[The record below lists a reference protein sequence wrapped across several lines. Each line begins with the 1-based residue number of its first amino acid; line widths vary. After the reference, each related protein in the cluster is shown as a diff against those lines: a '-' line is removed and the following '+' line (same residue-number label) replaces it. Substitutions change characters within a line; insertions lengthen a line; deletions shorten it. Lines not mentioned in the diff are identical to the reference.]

1 MIFTFLVLDKDTVA
15 NSMLTA
21 SGICFSAAS
30 QFLQNIRNAGG
41 GDSGGML
48 LVAVLSLVPALAAAQ
63 GPLRRC
69 YTCRSRGEQGDC
81 RDPFTAPTPGVP
93 GLPLPAHT
101 TAVFETPCSSGNIS
115 NDLKQYFWKIF
126 NLFELSY
133 FGTFFKPQSY
143 TARVFVLL
151 YLVNF
156 FLIFFIVSSA
166 PYYFLAS
173 RR

>member
-1 MIFTFLVLDKDTVA
+1 MIFTFLVFDKETVA
-15 NSMLTA
+15 NCKLTD
-21 SGICFSAAS
+21 SGICFLAVS
-30 QFLQNIRNAGG
+30 QFLLNMRNAGG

-115 NDLKQYFWKIF
+115 TYCKTALLV
-126 NLFELSY
+126 LFIIYLYHTE
-133 FGTFFKPQSY
+133 
-143 TARVFVLL
+143 RVWYHF
-151 YLVNF
+151 
-156 FLIFFIVSSA
+156 
-166 PYYFLAS
+166 
-173 RR
+173 

>member
-1 MIFTFLVLDKDTVA
+1 M
-15 NSMLTA
+15 
-21 SGICFSAAS
+21 
-30 QFLQNIRNAGG
+30 RNAGG

-101 TAVFETPCSSGNIS
+101 TAVFETPCSSGNAMR
-115 NDLKQYFWKIF
+115 D
-126 NLFELSY
+126 
-133 FGTFFKPQSY
+133 
-143 TARVFVLL
+143 V
-151 YLVNF
+151 
-156 FLIFFIVSSA
+156 
-166 PYYFLAS
+166 
-173 RR
+173 